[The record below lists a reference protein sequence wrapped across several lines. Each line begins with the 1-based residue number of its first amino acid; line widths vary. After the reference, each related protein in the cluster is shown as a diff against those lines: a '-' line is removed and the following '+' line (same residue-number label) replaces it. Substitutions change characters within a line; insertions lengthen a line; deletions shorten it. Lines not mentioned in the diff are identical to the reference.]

1 MTRPVVVLAGGK
13 GTRVAHLTGN
23 STPKVMLPIGG
34 RPFIDLKL
42 EGLSGQGVR
51 AVYLMTGHAGEPL
64 EQHVGDGSRYG
75 LEITTVRDGPRLL
88 GTGGAIA
95 SALDVLPQSFWVTY
109 GDTLL
114 RVPIG
119 DVEESFDSS
128 RFLAYMTVLHN
139 RDRWELS
146 NVSIEDERITA
157 YEKNPLAGTHEYI
170 DYGMILFDRAAF
182 VDKADVFDLYEIIQS
197 LISSGSI
204 GAFEVEDRFYDIG
217 TEARY
222 SETEK
227 AVGDAGPSEESDE
240 GP

>member
-1 MTRPVVVLAGGK
+1 MTRPVVVLAGGE
-13 GTRVAHLTGN
+13 GRRVAHLTG
-23 STPKVMLPIGG
+23 SSLPKAMLPIGG

-42 EGLSGQGVR
+42 EGLYRQGVR
-51 AVYLMTGHAGEPL
+51 DVYLMTGHVGEPL
-64 EQHVGDGSRYG
+64 EQHVGDGSQYG
-75 LEITTVRDGPRLL
+75 LEVTTVRDDPWLL

-95 SALDVLPQSFWVTY
+95 SALDLLPQSFWVTY

-119 DVEESFDSS
+119 DVEVRFDSS
-128 RFLAYMTVLHN
+128 RFLASMTVLHN

-146 NVSIEDERITA
+146 NVSIEDEKITA
-157 YEKNPLAGTHEYI
+157 YEKNPVAGTHEYI

-197 LISSGSI
+197 LISSGRI

-222 SETEK
+222 SETE
-227 AVGDAGPSEESDE
+227 AAIGNAGPSEESDQ